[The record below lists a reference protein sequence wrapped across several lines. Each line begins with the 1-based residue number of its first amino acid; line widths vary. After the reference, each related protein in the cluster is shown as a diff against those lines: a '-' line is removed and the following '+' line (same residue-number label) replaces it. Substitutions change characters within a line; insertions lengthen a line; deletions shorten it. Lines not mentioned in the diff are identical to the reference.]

1 MHELEL
7 ARRVIELASEAVAGR
22 NSGAIATV
30 HLRIGELAGV
40 DPEALAFAFDAIKA
54 ETALGAAHLEF
65 EPVPVLWECTACGA
79 RRNTGCAE
87 VQCPDCGAG
96 CFTLASGAELE
107 LAAVTLGD
115 PATGRGD
122 HHGNP

>member
-7 ARRVIELASEAVAGR
+7 ARRVVELASEAVAGR

-79 RRNTGCAE
+79 RRIPGGTDLP
-87 VQCPDCGAG
+87 CPQCGASR
-96 CFTLASGAELE
+96 FTLASGAELE
-107 LAAVTLGD
+107 LVAVTLGD
-115 PATGRGD
+115 PVSERGD
-122 HHGNP
+122 HDGNP